1 MQKKIVKILILRTL
15 LFKTK
20 RLLELS
26 KKNLNSKNID
36 QTISSFKPP
45 IFWKEK
51 QIVKNQIM
59 SWKVNE
65 VENLIINIKN
75 TEMNVKKHASI

>member
-1 MQKKIVKILILRTL
+1 M

-26 KKNLNSKNID
+26 KKNIDNKNID
-36 QTISSFKPP
+36 LTISSFKPP
-45 IFWKEK
+45 IFWKDK

-59 SWKVNE
+59 NWKINE

-75 TEMNVKKHASI
+75 TEIIVKKHAQIHYI